1 MSRTRT
7 APPAANTAR
16 VEDADRLYRALAR
29 LIRWSRRS
37 SVSPVG
43 PGTLSALGTICDC
56 GPVRLGDLAQ
66 REGVTPATLSRIIAG
81 LEDDGYI
88 ARTVDPDDRRST
100 FVTATSTG
108 RQLVADVRGLRAAAL
123 LERLGRLDD
132 DQRTALLGALG
143 ALEALVEDV

>member
-7 APPAANTAR
+7 ASPATSAAR

-29 LIRWSRRS
+29 LIRWSRRT

-43 PGTLSALGTICDC
+43 PGTLAALGTICDC
-56 GPVRLGDLAQ
+56 GPIRLGDLAQ
-66 REGVTPATLSRIIAG
+66 REGVTPATLSRIVAG

-88 ARTVDPDDRRST
+88 KRSVDPDDRRST
-100 FVTATSTG
+100 FVTATADG
-108 RQLVADVRGLRAAAL
+108 RRLVDDVRALRAAAL
-123 LERLGRLDD
+123 LDRLSRLDD
-132 DQRTALLGALG
+132 DQRTALICALG

>member
-7 APPAANTAR
+7 APTATNAAR

-29 LIRWSRRS
+29 LIRWTRRT

-43 PGTLSALGTICDC
+43 PGTLAALGTICDC

-66 REGVTPATLSRIIAG
+66 REGVTPATLSRIVAG
-81 LEDDGYI
+81 LEDDGFI
-88 ARTVDPDDRRST
+88 KRSVDPDDRRST
-100 FVTATSTG
+100 FVSATASG
-108 RQLVADVRGLRAAAL
+108 RRLVEDVRELRAAAL
-123 LERLGRLDD
+123 LDRLQRLDD
-132 DQRTALLGALG
+132 DQRAALMGALG

>member
-7 APPAANTAR
+7 APTAMNAAR

-29 LIRWSRRS
+29 LIRWTRRT

-43 PGTLSALGTICDC
+43 PGTLAALGTISDC

-66 REGVTPATLSRIIAG
+66 REGVTPATLSRIVAG
-81 LEDDGYI
+81 LEEDGYI
-88 ARTVDPDDRRST
+88 KRSVDPDDRRST
-100 FVTATSTG
+100 FVTATASG
-108 RQLVADVRGLRAAAL
+108 RRLVEDVRALRAAAL
-123 LERLGRLDD
+123 LDRLSRLDE
-132 DQRTALLGALG
+132 DQRAALIGALG